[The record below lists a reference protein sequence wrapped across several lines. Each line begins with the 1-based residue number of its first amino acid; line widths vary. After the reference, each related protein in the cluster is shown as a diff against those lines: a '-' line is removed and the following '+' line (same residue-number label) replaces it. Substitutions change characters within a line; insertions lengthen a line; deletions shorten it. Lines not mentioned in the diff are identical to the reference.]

1 MFEDEIKTLK
11 RMGVRALLLQVMNF
25 AMVIST
31 GLMVWKGMGLA
42 TNTESPIVV
51 VLSGS
56 MEPAFYRGD
65 LLFLTNFPNVP
76 YQIGDITVYKVLG
89 QDIPIVHR
97 VLETHSQNV
106 TPPTE
111 QLLLTKGDNNELDDI
126 QLYRGLRWLERKHI
140 VGKVQGFLPYVGYA
154 TIAMNDFPQLKYAL
168 LGGLGDVTKQTPN
181 LSSATTTGLKA
192 SSARNEPPA
201 EPSQYLRPPSASQSP
216 LPQTPHPNMDPEA
229 PFDTADPRTRL
240 ALKLLRLQV
249 LTPLSVLINVAA
261 NLVCALVISP
271 SMAEIMELFPNGMT
285 PKTEMVG
292 FYMTVVYVLLIGFC
306 VLLITARNPETK
318 ETLVNGVGL
327 RLVVV
332 NWLMTAW
339 AALWALQLFI
349 PSTVVLG
356 IVALLLGWIA
366 FSLFWYTPGGPL
378 TRPFDNLFIHSPLK
392 LWFLITI
399 TLDFPLSL
407 FIALGW
413 NYPYTRPDMYA
424 DRQWE
429 AFAFIASMHAAG
441 VIWVFFRQD
450 LIVTIGGLW
459 IVLSIM
465 LRRPKAAPVF
475 AVLIIFAVLYPLT
488 YISTMAWKRLKRHE
502 QDEGRIV
509 LPPDEED
516 FLQVNGHENG
526 GAVNQED
533 AGVWGGEDRR

>member
-1 MFEDEIKTLK
+1 
-11 RMGVRALLLQVMNF
+11 MNF

-31 GLMVWKGMGLA
+31 GLMVWKGLGLA

-76 YQIGDITVYKVLG
+76 YQIGDITVYKIPG

-97 VLETHSQNV
+97 VLETHTQNASL
-106 TPPTE
+106 PTE
-111 QLLLTKGDNNELDDI
+111 QLLLTKGDNNSLDDI
-126 QLYRGLRWLERKHI
+126 ELYRGLRWLERKHI

-154 TIAMNDFPQLKYAL
+154 TIAMNDFPQLKLDRLSTPSDRGFYTSSATTHDRPPL
-168 LGGLGDVTKQTPN
+168 YDYDVTSASPT
-181 LSSATTTGLKA
+181 LSSATTGEFKANLGL
-192 SSARNEPPA
+192 RNKPPTA
-201 EPSQYLRPPSASQSP
+201 PFLSP
-216 LPQTPHPNMDPEA
+216 NHILLCALHRWPCTTKLSMDGDA
-229 PFDTADPRTRL
+229 PFDTSDPRTRL

-271 SMAEIMELFPNGMT
+271 SMADIMDLFPNGMT

-306 VLLITARNPETK
+306 VLLITARNTETK

-349 PSTVVLG
+349 PSTIVLG
-356 IVALLLGWIA
+356 IVALLLGWIM
-366 FSLFWYTPGGPL
+366 FSLVWYTPGGPL
-378 TRPFDNLFIHSPLK
+378 TRPFDSLFIHSPLK
-392 LWFLITI
+392 LWFLITL

-407 FIALGW
+407 FIALEW
-413 NYPYTRPDMYA
+413 NYPYTRPDVYA
-424 DRQWE
+424 RKQWE
-429 AFAFIASMHAAG
+429 AFAFIVSMHAAG
-441 VIWVFFRQD
+441 VLWVFFRQD
-450 LIVTIGGLW
+450 LTITIGGLW
-459 IVLSIM
+459 IVLSIL
-465 LRRPKAAPVF
+465 LRRPKGAPVF
-475 AVLIIFAVLYPLT
+475 AALIIFAVLYPLT
-488 YISTMAWKRLKRHE
+488 YISTMAWKRLRRHE
-502 QDEGRIV
+502 ENQGRIA
-509 LPPDEED
+509 LPPDEEES
-516 FLQVNGHENG
+516 VEGNHYPNGNG
-526 GAVNQED
+526 TQED
-533 AGVWGGEDRR
+533 AAVWGGEERR